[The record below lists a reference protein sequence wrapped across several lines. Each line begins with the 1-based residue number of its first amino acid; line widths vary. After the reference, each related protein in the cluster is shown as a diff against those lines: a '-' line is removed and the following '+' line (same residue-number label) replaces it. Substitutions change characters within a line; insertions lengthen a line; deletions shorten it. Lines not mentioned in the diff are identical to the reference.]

1 MNYNNRSNYNNMP
14 PNQYNYGHNRTYSA
28 NENTRSGYNQQIQ
41 GNQGNFSAQQ
51 QNYDYNQNYNSGY
64 HQQFQQSRQ
73 PSYLNQ
79 QQNFVPNC
87 GYGNVNTVPLAGNST
102 AFVPNNSQESIEKQ
116 KKIAVRKEL
125 RKTSNRISGGMLIF
139 IIATSMLFSVFLIP
153 VEFIIGINT
162 GTPLGIDAVTL
173 YIINAIVS
181 LICEF
186 IAAVFIIKLNSCRI
200 DEVIK
205 IKKTNIADTIKYVFA
220 GMGFVFVFNLL
231 LSIMNSNLNM
241 FGFENDMSDYGE
253 ISGVAGSI
261 IYFIAIAV
269 VPPIIEEFIFRGAI
283 LGSLRKYGDGIAI
296 IVSAVMFG
304 FAHSNFIQTPVTFLT
319 GLVLGYLTVKTGSII
334 PAMLLH
340 FVNNATAVLGEKLM
354 EFISDERLY
363 GIVDSAIAI
372 IFLAVG
378 LICTIMLIKK
388 HGNKIFELDNSV
400 QIKKTELTM
409 SKRLVYIF
417 TAPWTIVYTI
427 LTILLCIEAYMAL

>member
-1 MNYNNRSNYNNMP
+1 
-14 PNQYNYGHNRTYSA
+14 
-28 NENTRSGYNQQIQ
+28 
-41 GNQGNFSAQQ
+41 
-51 QNYDYNQNYNSGY
+51 
-64 HQQFQQSRQ
+64 
-73 PSYLNQ
+73 
-79 QQNFVPNC
+79 
-87 GYGNVNTVPLAGNST
+87 
-102 AFVPNNSQESIEKQ
+102 
-116 KKIAVRKEL
+116 
-125 RKTSNRISGGMLIF
+125 MLIF

-363 GIVDSAIAI
+363 GIVDSAIALM
-372 IFLAVG
+372 FLAVG